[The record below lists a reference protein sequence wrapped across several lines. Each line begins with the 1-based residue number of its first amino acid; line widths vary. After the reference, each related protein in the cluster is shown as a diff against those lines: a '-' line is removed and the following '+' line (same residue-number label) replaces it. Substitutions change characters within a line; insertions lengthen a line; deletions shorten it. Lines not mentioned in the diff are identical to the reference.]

1 MSTKKQIWLQVT
13 RKELTGR
20 NSAASSVVQHNHKAG
35 AVPKYLKVRMVLRIM
50 MVMSISILVMM
61 VTMSCPAQPQGW
73 CCAQVPQGGNL
84 LMMLKILVVMRMK
97 MTTIM
102 INDGDSY

>member
-1 MSTKKQIWLQVT
+1 MPFQVT

-50 MVMSISILVMM
+50 MVMSMSILVMM
-61 VTMSCPAQPQGW
+61 VTMSCPAQPQTW
-73 CCAQVPQGGNL
+73 RCAQVPQGGNH
-84 LMMLKILVVMRMK
+84 LMMLEILVVQA
-97 MTTIM
+97 
-102 INDGDSY
+102 